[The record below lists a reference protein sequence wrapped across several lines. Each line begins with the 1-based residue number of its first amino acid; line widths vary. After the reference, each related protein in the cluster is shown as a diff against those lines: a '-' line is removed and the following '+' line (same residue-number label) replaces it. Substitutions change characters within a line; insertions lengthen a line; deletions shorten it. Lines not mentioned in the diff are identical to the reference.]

1 MKPPP
6 QSQKPADEVEPSWER
21 PPSETEAFAAPAH
34 DPRDIIT
41 PHAFRI
47 APQLLGLPLAA
58 PRQRAIAIGI
68 DLALVFFLAK
78 TGGVVLAALVA
89 VFVYSWLKNRY
100 RPSSRIGR
108 GLSAPARLILAI
120 LIFSLA
126 VSVLQPVW
134 ERYMPD
140 IDDDD
145 DDPAPSKAL
154 SMSGAE
160 GLAFGAT
167 VIALKACDDAE
178 CRRQAAQGM
187 GAAISETKG
196 DTAVKRDKLDELID
210 ETVADEAERTSLK
223 AAAADSLKQ
232 AEAEPGSHQ
241 RKNADAD
248 AAIEKPEPSAEE
260 KAAKDNPKPEYSIL
274 KQLYGLIDDLGLSA
288 GWAAAYFTFFTTLW
302 AGQTPGKRL
311 MKIRV
316 VHLSG
321 KPMSYWMS
329 FGRYGGYAAGL
340 TTGLLGFLQIYWDP
354 NRQAVQDQ
362 LSFTA
367 VIRDVD
373 LSQLK
378 IGKRA

>member
-1 MKPPP
+1 MKTPPDSKPPLV
-6 QSQKPADEVEPSWER
+6 DTEPSWER
-21 PPSETEAFAAPAH
+21 RPSENEAFAAPAH

-58 PRQRAIAIGI
+58 PKQRALAIGV

-89 VFVYSWLKNRY
+89 VFAYSWLKNRY

-108 GLSAPARLILAI
+108 GLSTPARLILAI

-140 IDDDD
+140 LDDDD
-145 DDPAPSKAL
+145 DDAAPTKAL
-154 SMSGAE
+154 SISGVD
-160 GLAFGAT
+160 GLALGAA

-178 CRRQAAQGM
+178 CRREAAQGM
-187 GAAISETKG
+187 GAAISETEG

-210 ETVADEAERTSLK
+210 EIVGDEAERTSLK
-223 AAAADSLKQ
+223 AAAADSLNQ
-232 AEAEPGSHQ
+232 AEAEPGSPQ
-241 RKNADAD
+241 KAAAAD

-302 AGQTPGKRL
+302 AGQTPGKRM

-321 KPMSYWMS
+321 KPLSYWMS

-378 IGKRA
+378 IGKKA

>member
-1 MKPPP
+1 MNKEPDTQRPPT
-6 QSQKPADEVEPSWER
+6 EVEPSWER
-21 PPSETEAFAAPAH
+21 RPSSSEAFAAPAH

-47 APQLLGLPLAA
+47 APQLLGLPLATP
-58 PRQRAIAIGI
+58 PRRGIAIGI

-78 TGGVVLAALVA
+78 TGGVMLAAVLA
-89 VFVYSWLKNRY
+89 VFAYGWLKNRY

-108 GLSAPARLILAI
+108 GLNIPARLILAI

-140 IDDDD
+140 DDDD
-145 DDPAPSKAL
+145 ADDPAPTRAL
-154 SMSGAE
+154 TMSGAE

-178 CRRQAAQGM
+178 CRKQAVEGM

-196 DTAVKRDKLDELID
+196 AVDIKRNKLDALID
-210 ETVADEAERTSLK
+210 ETIDDETERASLK
-223 AAAADSLKQ
+223 AAAAESLRQ
-232 AEAEPGSHQ
+232 ATEHRSQP
-241 RKNADAD
+241 ADAD
-248 AAIEKPEPSAEE
+248 AVIDKAE
-260 KAAKDNPKPEYSIL
+260 KAAKTADEKDPKKPEYSIL
-274 KQLYGLIDDLGLSA
+274 KQIYGLFDDLGLSA

-311 MKIRV
+311 LKIRV

-321 KPMSYWMS
+321 RPMSYWMS

-378 IGKRA
+378 IETKP

>member
-1 MKPPP
+1 MNQEPDPHKP
-6 QSQKPADEVEPSWER
+6 QSELEPSWER
-21 PPSETEAFAAPAH
+21 RPSENEAFAAPAH

-47 APQLLGLPLAA
+47 APQLLGLPLAPP
-58 PRQRAIAIGI
+58 PRRAIAIGV

-78 TGGVVLAALVA
+78 TGGVVLASLLA
-89 VFVYSWLKNRY
+89 VFAYGWLKNRY
-100 RPSSRIGR
+100 RPGSRIGR
-108 GLSAPARLILAI
+108 GLNVPARLILAI
-120 LIFSLA
+120 LTFSLA

-134 ERYMPD
+134 ERYVPGVE
-140 IDDDD
+140 DDE
-145 DDPAPSKAL
+145 DDPAPPKGL
-154 SMSGAE
+154 TMSGAE
-160 GLAFGAT
+160 GIAFGAT
-167 VIALKACDDAE
+167 LIALKACDDAG
-178 CRRQAAQGM
+178 CRKQAAEGM
-187 GAAISETKG
+187 GAALAETKG
-196 DTAVKRDKLDELID
+196 DAETKRGRLDALID
-210 ETVADEAERTSLK
+210 ETVSDAAERVTLK
-223 AAAADSLKQ
+223 DAAADSLRK
-232 AEAEPGSHQ
+232 ASGERGSHDA
-241 RKNADAD
+241 KLADAVID
-248 AAIEKPEPSAEE
+248 KAEQAAGEKTP
-260 KAAKDNPKPEYSIL
+260 KKPEYSVL
-274 KQLYGLIDDLGLSA
+274 KQIYGLIDDLGLSA

-311 MKIRV
+311 LKIRV

-373 LSQLK
+373 LSQLRIDK
-378 IGKRA
+378 KS